1 MAVTRQLL
9 MKKWLMYGFGL
20 FPIWFLDC
28 FVLGRY
34 PIEGAT
40 PMLLPLTV
48 AAVATLEGRLAGG
61 AFGMWVG
68 FVWETTYPGGWGGLI
83 FVLTLFGFLAGA
95 GVEKV
100 LQKGFLG
107 FFISGFG
114 ILVGVETLTILAW
127 MLTGHGNHLEL
138 VALAGRQV
146 ALSILYTP
154 LVYVIFRK
162 IFSKV
167 GGTRLA

>member
-1 MAVTRQLL
+1 MTRQLL
-9 MKKWLMYGFGL
+9 MKKWLIYGFGL
-20 FPIWFLDC
+20 FPVWFLDC
-28 FVLGRY
+28 FILGRY

-40 PMLLPLTV
+40 PMLLPLAV
-48 AAVATLEGRLAGG
+48 AAAATLEGRFAGG
-61 AFGMWVG
+61 CFGMWVG
-68 FVWETTYPGGWGGLI
+68 FVWETTYPGGWGGYI

-95 GVEKV
+95 AVEKV

-107 FFISGFG
+107 FFISSFALLAG
-114 ILVGVETLTILAW
+114 IEGLMILAW
-127 MLTGHGNHLEL
+127 LASGEGNHIEL
-138 VALAGRQV
+138 VALAGKQV
-146 ALSILYTP
+146 ALSMAYTP